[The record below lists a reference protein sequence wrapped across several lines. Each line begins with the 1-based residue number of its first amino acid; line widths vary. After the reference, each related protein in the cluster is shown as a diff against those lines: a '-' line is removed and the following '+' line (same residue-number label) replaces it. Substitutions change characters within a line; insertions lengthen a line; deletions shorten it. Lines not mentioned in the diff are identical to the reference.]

1 MFNWKL
7 LILVFLSIL
16 NANCR
21 VQKALK
27 PANFDADVPKFT
39 PFEDDDIFGNKA
51 RHLKTTE
58 GSTSPSPSAE
68 TLTKK
73 ISSRIKM
80 PEKYVAEL
88 SKVKDV
94 RHISNDFGSFDFK
107 NTNEEPQKEEAQQN
121 LIADEKD
128 SHDDDE
134 EEKIDE
140 EIEVTENQNSTLFK
154 VGQLLNVT
162 VDSDD
167 DTVNVNLDHR
177 ALQEIFTGRG
187 DKKSGIGKFLP
198 LFILPFLIQSAVL
211 PFMVAKIK
219 LLLVKSLF
227 AGKLAIMLFLLGA
240 LKTSSGNGHSKS
252 YGQTAP
258 FLINRDFPTP
268 FLPDKRVQNNVRE
281 ENEYQKKA
289 EPFVRSLQSK

>member
-27 PANFDADVPKFT
+27 PANFEADVPKFT
-39 PFEDDDIFGNKA
+39 PFEDVDIFENKA
-51 RHLKTTE
+51 RNLKTTE
-58 GSTSPSPSAE
+58 SSTSPSPSAE

-94 RHISNDFGSFDFK
+94 RKISNDFGSFDFK
-107 NTNEEPQKEEAQQN
+107 KSDEEPQKEETQQI
-121 LIADEKD
+121 LSVDEKD
-128 SHDDDE
+128 SHDDE

-162 VDSDD
+162 VDSED
-167 DTVNVNLDHR
+167 DTVNVNLDHH
-177 ALQEIFTGRG
+177 ALQEIFTGNLQR
-187 DKKSGIGKFLP
+187 
-198 LFILPFLIQSAVL
+198 ILKILI
-211 PFMVAKIK
+211 I
-219 LLLVKSLF
+219 
-227 AGKLAIMLFLLGA
+227 
-240 LKTSSGNGHSKS
+240 
-252 YGQTAP
+252 
-258 FLINRDFPTP
+258 
-268 FLPDKRVQNNVRE
+268 
-281 ENEYQKKA
+281 
-289 EPFVRSLQSK
+289 

>member
-27 PANFDADVPKFT
+27 PANFEADVPKFT
-39 PFEDDDIFGNKA
+39 PFEHDEIFENKA

-58 GSTSPSPSAE
+58 SSTSPSPSAE

-94 RHISNDFGSFDFK
+94 RKISNDFGSFDFK
-107 NTNEEPQKEEAQQN
+107 KSDEEPQNEEVQQQI
-121 LIADEKD
+121 LSVDEKH
-128 SHDDDE
+128 SHDDE

-162 VDSDD
+162 VDSED
-167 DTVNVNLDHR
+167 DTVNVNLDHH
-177 ALQEIFTGRG
+177 ALQDIFTGN
-187 DKKSGIGKFLP
+187 S
-198 LFILPFLIQSAVL
+198 
-211 PFMVAKIK
+211 
-219 LLLVKSLF
+219 
-227 AGKLAIMLFLLGA
+227 
-240 LKTSSGNGHSKS
+240 
-252 YGQTAP
+252 
-258 FLINRDFPTP
+258 
-268 FLPDKRVQNNVRE
+268 
-281 ENEYQKKA
+281 
-289 EPFVRSLQSK
+289 

>member
-1 MFNWKL
+1 MFSWKL
-7 LILVFLSIL
+7 LIFVFLSIL

-27 PANFDADVPKFT
+27 PANFEADVPKFT
-39 PFEDDDIFGNKA
+39 PFEDEEIFGNKG

-58 GSTSPSPSAE
+58 SSTSPSPSAE
-68 TLTKK
+68 TLPKK

-94 RHISNDFGSFDFK
+94 RKISNDFGSFDFK
-107 NTNEEPQKEEAQQN
+107 NSDEEPLKEEAQQN
-121 LIADEKD
+121 LNIADEKD
-128 SHDDDE
+128 SHDDE
-134 EEKIDE
+134 EEIIDE

-162 VDSDD
+162 VDSED

-187 DKKSGIGKFLP
+187 DKKSGLSKFLP

-219 LLLVKSLF
+219 LLLMKSLF

-240 LKTSSGNGHSKS
+240 LKTHSGTGYSKS
-252 YGQTAP
+252 YGQSAP
-258 FLINRDFPTP
+258 FLLNHIPTP
-268 FLPDKRVQNNVRE
+268 FWPDKRIQENVHE
-281 ENEYQKKA
+281 DIEYQKKA
-289 EPFVRSLQSK
+289 EPFVRSLDS